1 MRLAADE
8 VRDRFAHARVARLA
22 TASGDAQPH
31 IVPIVFAVDGDTVYT
46 AIDWKPKTTR
56 QLRRLANIAA
66 NPLVAVLADHYA
78 DEWTQLW
85 WARAD
90 GVARIASDA
99 EAEHAMALLTS
110 RYVQYVSEPP
120 PGPVV
125 AIDVRAW
132 TGWQAAP
139 GAATSPDS

>member
-1 MRLAADE
+1 M
-8 VRDRFAHARVARLA
+8 RFAQARVARLA
-22 TASGDAQPH
+22 TVSADGRPH
-31 IVPIVFAVDGDTVYT
+31 VVPIVFAVAGDLVYT

-66 NPLVAVLADHYA
+66 NPNVAVLADHYA

-90 GVARIASDA
+90 GTARMAAGDES
-99 EAEHAMALLTS
+99 EHALALLTS
-110 RYVQYVSEPP
+110 RYVQYATEPP

-125 AIDVRAW
+125 AIEVQAW
-132 TGWQAAP
+132 TGWQAA
-139 GAATSPDS
+139 TSPGS